1 MTALI
6 ILNDEMDGIVK
17 INESLEESGLLI
29 EGVRETAKNE
39 VKEQKGSFF
48 GMLWNTL
55 GAIILGDLYK

>member
-1 MTALI
+1 
-6 ILNDEMDGIVK
+6 MDGIVK

-48 GMLWNTL
+48 GMLWDTL